1 MLFISFIQVTFYL
14 MIIWSKLPKID
25 LTVAAAI
32 SLETAGFIG
41 NKYTHF
47 CGFAYMFM
55 VIFFIIIL
63 ISLDAVNNKKIV
75 DTRIPKNNIRSI
87 DSQIKIENKIIP
99 KQWFWKVA

>member
-1 MLFISFIQVTFYL
+1 

-47 CGFAYMFM
+47 YGFAYMFI

-63 ISLDAVNNKKIV
+63 ISLDAVNNNKIV

-87 DSQIKIENKIIP
+87 DSQIKIENKLIP
-99 KQWFWKVA
+99 KQLFWKGA